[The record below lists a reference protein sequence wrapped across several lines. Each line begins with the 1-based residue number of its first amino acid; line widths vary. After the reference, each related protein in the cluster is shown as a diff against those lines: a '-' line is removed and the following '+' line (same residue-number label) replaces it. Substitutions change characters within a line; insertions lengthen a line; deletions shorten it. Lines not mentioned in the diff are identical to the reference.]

1 MPSAPDTTYRTRRAV
16 EMRSHMRKTI
26 VWTVVAIVLF
36 GSGFAIVAAESGV
49 VVMVAGTAALVLII
63 IACAAY
69 LAWQA
74 AGTRASS
81 TMISEWAAANGWAY
95 WGRDAP
101 DCPAPEPFESRFD
114 DYMLAHE
121 TFPEATPLLRK
132 GTRRY
137 VTDVLAGTVDGTA
150 VRIANHCYETETY
163 DSDGT
168 PITSY
173 THHVVA
179 LMAQQPKVT
188 PLRLVRRSRLGKA
201 LKGADDHVAG
211 IGRMKAVDLENRSF
225 NSAFSVRVADDA
237 DMVLVYEMFD
247 PVLQERLG
255 NGTVV
260 PEIDLVE
267 VEGAW
272 LMVADGGTVTGGDL
286 ERIEVMVAAAQWA
299 ITTFR

>member
-1 MPSAPDTTYRTRRAV
+1 MPSAPDTTYRARRVV

-26 VWTVVAIVLF
+26 IWTAVAIVLF

-49 VVMVAGTAALVLII
+49 VVMLGGTALLVLII

-81 TMISEWAAANGWAY
+81 TMISHWAAANGWAY

-101 DCPAPEPFESRFD
+101 DDPAPEPFESRFD

-137 VTDVLAGTVDGTA
+137 VTDVLAGTVDGVT

-179 LMAQQPKVT
+179 LMSQQPKVT
-188 PLRLVRRSRLGKA
+188 PLRLVRRSRIGKA

-211 IGRMKAVDLENRSF
+211 IGRMKAVDLDNRSF
-225 NSAFSVRVADDA
+225 NRAFSVRVADDA
-237 DMVLVYEMFD
+237 DMVLVYEIFD

-255 NGTVV
+255 DGTVV

-267 VEGAW
+267 AEGAW
-272 LMVADGGTVTGGDL
+272 LMVADGGTVTGGHLD
-286 ERIEVMVAAAQWA
+286 RIEVMAAAARWA
-299 ITTFR
+299 IITFD

>member
-1 MPSAPDTTYRTRRAV
+1 MPSAPDTTYRARRVV

-26 VWTVVAIVLF
+26 IWTAVAIVLF

-49 VVMVAGTAALVLII
+49 VVMLGGTALLVLII

-81 TMISEWAAANGWAY
+81 TMISHWAAANGWAY

-101 DCPAPEPFESRFD
+101 DDPAPEPFESRFD

-137 VTDVLAGTVDGTA
+137 VTDVLAGTVDGVA

-179 LMAQQPKVT
+179 LMSQQPKVT
-188 PLRLVRRSRLGKA
+188 PLRLVRRSRIGKA

-211 IGRMKAVDLENRSF
+211 IGRMKAVDLDNRSF
-225 NSAFSVRVADDA
+225 NRAFSVRVADDA
-237 DMVLVYEMFD
+237 DMVLVYEIFD

-255 NGTVV
+255 DGTVV

-267 VEGAW
+267 AEGAW
-272 LMVADGGTVTGGDL
+272 LMVADGGTVTGGHLD
-286 ERIEVMVAAAQWA
+286 RIEVMAAAARWA
-299 ITTFR
+299 IITFD

>member
-1 MPSAPDTTYRTRRAV
+1 MPSAPDTTYRARRVV

-26 VWTVVAIVLF
+26 IWTAVAIVLF

-49 VVMVAGTAALVLII
+49 VVMLGGTALLVLII

-81 TMISEWAAANGWAY
+81 TMISHWAAANGWAY

-101 DCPAPEPFESRFD
+101 DGPAPEPFESRFD

-137 VTDVLAGTVDGTA
+137 VTDVLAGTVDGVA

-179 LMAQQPKVT
+179 LMARQPKVT
-188 PLRLVRRSRLGKA
+188 PLRLVRRSRIGKA

-225 NSAFSVRVADDA
+225 NRAFSVRVADDA
-237 DMVLVYEMFD
+237 DMVLLYD
-247 PVLQERLG
+247 CLLYTSPSPR
-255 NGTVV
+255 
-260 PEIDLVE
+260 D
-267 VEGAW
+267 
-272 LMVADGGTVTGGDL
+272 
-286 ERIEVMVAAAQWA
+286 
-299 ITTFR
+299 

>member
-1 MPSAPDTTYRTRRAV
+1 MPSAPDTTYRARRVV

-26 VWTVVAIVLF
+26 IWTAVAIVLF

-49 VVMVAGTAALVLII
+49 VVMLGGTALLVLII

-81 TMISEWAAANGWAY
+81 TMISHWAAANGWAY

-101 DCPAPEPFESRFD
+101 DDPAPEPFESRFD

-121 TFPEATPLLRK
+121 AFPEATPLLRK

-137 VTDVLAGTVDGTA
+137 VTDVLAGTVDGVT

-179 LMAQQPKVT
+179 LMSQQPKVT
-188 PLRLVRRSRLGKA
+188 PLRLVRRSRIGKA

-225 NSAFSVRVADDA
+225 NRAFSVRVADDA
-237 DMVLVYEMFD
+237 DMVLVYEIFD

-255 NGTVV
+255 DGTVV

-267 VEGAW
+267 AEGAW
-272 LMVADGGTVTGGDL
+272 LMVADGGTVTGGHLD
-286 ERIEVMVAAAQWA
+286 RIEVMAAAARWA
-299 ITTFR
+299 IITFD

>member
-1 MPSAPDTTYRTRRAV
+1 MPSAPDTTYRARRVV

-26 VWTVVAIVLF
+26 IWTAVAIVLF

-49 VVMVAGTAALVLII
+49 VVMLGGTALLVLII

-81 TMISEWAAANGWAY
+81 TMISHWAAANGWAY

-101 DCPAPEPFESRFD
+101 DGPAPEPFESRFD

-121 TFPEATPLLRK
+121 AFPEATPLLRK

-137 VTDVLAGTVDGTA
+137 VTDVLAGTVDGVT

-179 LMAQQPKVT
+179 LMSQQPKVT
-188 PLRLVRRSRLGKA
+188 PLRLVRRSRIGKA

-211 IGRMKAVDLENRSF
+211 IGRMKAVDLDNRSF
-225 NSAFSVRVADDA
+225 NRAFSVRVADDA
-237 DMVLVYEMFD
+237 DMVLVYEIFD

-255 NGTVV
+255 DGTVV

-267 VEGAW
+267 AEGAW
-272 LMVADGGTVTGGDL
+272 LMVADGGTVTGGHLD
-286 ERIEVMVAAAQWA
+286 RIEVMAAAARWA
-299 ITTFR
+299 IITFD

>member
-1 MPSAPDTTYRTRRAV
+1 MPSAPDTTYRARRVV

-26 VWTVVAIVLF
+26 IWTAVAIVLF

-49 VVMVAGTAALVLII
+49 VVMLGGTALLVLII

-81 TMISEWAAANGWAY
+81 TMISDWAAANGWAY

-101 DCPAPEPFESRFD
+101 DGPAPEPFESRFD

-121 TFPEATPLLRK
+121 AFPEATPLLRK

-137 VTDVLAGTVDGTA
+137 VTDVLAGTVDGVA

-179 LMAQQPKVT
+179 LMSQQPKVT
-188 PLRLVRRSRLGKA
+188 PLRLVRRSRIGKA

-211 IGRMKAVDLENRSF
+211 IGRMKAVDLDNRSF
-225 NSAFSVRVADDA
+225 NRAFSVRVADDA
-237 DMVLVYEMFD
+237 DMVLVYEIFD

-255 NGTVV
+255 DGTVV

-267 VEGAW
+267 AEGAW
-272 LMVADGGTVTGGDL
+272 LMVADGGTVTGGHLD
-286 ERIEVMVAAAQWA
+286 RIEVMAAAARWA
-299 ITTFR
+299 IITFD

>member
-1 MPSAPDTTYRTRRAV
+1 MPRAPDTTYRARRTA
-16 EMRSHMRKTI
+16 EMRSHLRKTI
-26 VWTVVAIVLF
+26 IWTVVAIVLF
-36 GSGFAIVAAESGV
+36 GTGFAIVAAGRGV
-49 VVMVAGTAALVLII
+49 VVVLGGTAAFVLII

-81 TMISEWAAANGWAY
+81 TMISDWAAANGWAY
-95 WGRDAP
+95 WGRDTP
-101 DCPAPEPFESRFD
+101 DGPAPEPFESRFD

-137 VTDVLAGTVDGTA
+137 VIDVLAGTVDGVA
-150 VRIANHCYETETY
+150 VRIANHCYETTTY
-163 DSDGT
+163 NSHGT
-168 PITSY
+168 PHTSY
-173 THHVVA
+173 THPVVA
-179 LMAQQPKVT
+179 LMAQRPKVT

-211 IGRMKAVDLENRSF
+211 RGRMKAIDLENQSF
-225 NSAFSVRVADDA
+225 NQAFSVRVADDA

-247 PVLQERLG
+247 PVLQEHLG
-255 NGTVV
+255 DGTVV
-260 PEIDLVE
+260 PGIDMVE

-272 LMVADGGTVTGGDL
+272 LMVADGGPVTGGNL
-286 ERIEVMVAAAQWA
+286 ERIEVMVAAARWA

>member
-1 MPSAPDTTYRTRRAV
+1 MPSAPDTTYRARRVV

-26 VWTVVAIVLF
+26 IWTAVAIVLF

-49 VVMVAGTAALVLII
+49 VVMLGGTALLVLII

-81 TMISEWAAANGWAY
+81 TMISHWAAANGWAY

-101 DCPAPEPFESRFD
+101 DDPAPEPFESRFD

-121 TFPEATPLLRK
+121 AFPEATPLLRK

-137 VTDVLAGTVDGTA
+137 VTDVLAGTVDGVT

-168 PITSY
+168 PVTSY

-179 LMAQQPKVT
+179 LMAGQPKVT
-188 PLRLVRRSRLGKA
+188 PLRLVRRSRIGKA

-211 IGRMKAVDLENRSF
+211 IGRMKAVDLDNRSF
-225 NSAFSVRVADDA
+225 NRAFSVRVADDA
-237 DMVLVYEMFD
+237 DMVLVYEIFD

-255 NGTVV
+255 DGTVV

-267 VEGAW
+267 AEGAW
-272 LMVADGGTVTGGDL
+272 LMVADGGTVTGGHLD
-286 ERIEVMVAAAQWA
+286 RIEVMAAAARWA
-299 ITTFR
+299 IITFD

>member
-1 MPSAPDTTYRTRRAV
+1 MPSAPDTTYRARRVV

-26 VWTVVAIVLF
+26 IWTAVAIVLL

-49 VVMVAGTAALVLII
+49 VVMLGGTALLVLII

-81 TMISEWAAANGWAY
+81 TMISDWAAANDWAY

-101 DCPAPEPFESRFD
+101 DGPAPEPFESRFD

-121 TFPEATPLLRK
+121 AFPEATPLLRK

-137 VTDVLAGTVDGTA
+137 VTDVLGGTVDGVA

-179 LMAQQPKVT
+179 LMARQPKVT
-188 PLRLVRRSRLGKA
+188 PLRLVRRSRIGKA

-225 NSAFSVRVADDA
+225 NRAFSVRVADDA
-237 DMVLVYEMFD
+237 DMVLVYEIFD

-255 NGTVV
+255 DGTVV

-267 VEGAW
+267 AEGAW
-272 LMVADGGTVTGGDL
+272 LMVADGGTVTGGHLD
-286 ERIEVMVAAAQWA
+286 RIEVMAAAARWA
-299 ITTFR
+299 IITFD

>member
-1 MPSAPDTTYRTRRAV
+1 MPSAPDTTYRARRVV

-26 VWTVVAIVLF
+26 IWTAVAIVLF

-49 VVMVAGTAALVLII
+49 VVMLGGTALLVLII

-81 TMISEWAAANGWAY
+81 TMISDWAAANGWAY

-101 DCPAPEPFESRFD
+101 DGPAPEPFESRFD

-137 VTDVLAGTVDGTA
+137 VTDVLAGTVDGVA

-179 LMAQQPKVT
+179 LMSQQPKVT
-188 PLRLVRRSRLGKA
+188 PLRLVRRSRIGKA

-211 IGRMKAVDLENRSF
+211 IGRMKAVDLDNRSF
-225 NSAFSVRVADDA
+225 NRAFSVRVADDA
-237 DMVLVYEMFD
+237 DMVLVYEIFD

-255 NGTVV
+255 DGTVV

-267 VEGAW
+267 AEGAW
-272 LMVADGGTVTGGDL
+272 LMVADGGTVTGGHLD
-286 ERIEVMVAAAQWA
+286 RIEVMAAAARWA
-299 ITTFR
+299 IITFD

>member
-1 MPSAPDTTYRTRRAV
+1 MASAPDTTYRARRAV

-26 VWTVVAIVLF
+26 TWTVVAIVLF
-36 GSGFAIVAAESGV
+36 GSGFAIVAADSGAV
-49 VVMVAGTAALVLII
+49 VVVGGTAVLVVII

-81 TMISEWAAANGWAY
+81 TMISDWAAANGWAY

-101 DCPAPEPFESRFD
+101 DDQAPEPFESRFD

-137 VTDVLAGTVDGTA
+137 VTDVLAGTVDGVA

-168 PITSY
+168 PVTSY

-179 LMAQQPKVT
+179 LMSQQPKVT

-225 NSAFSVRVADDA
+225 NRAFSVRVADDA
-237 DMVLVYEMFD
+237 DMVLLYEMFD

-260 PEIDLVE
+260 PEVDLVE

-272 LMVADGGTVTGGDL
+272 LMVADGGTVTGGHLD
-286 ERIEVMVAAAQWA
+286 RIEVMAAAARWA
-299 ITTFR
+299 IITFD